1 MVQIAST
8 LSLFFVAFAWLA
20 SAAPLSR
27 QNPAITAC
35 QLVKMDNRTATCNP
49 AGAFAAECATAE
61 RAAGPISAA
70 FTKFGI
76 STVGEK
82 AALLSLM
89 LFETGGFKFD
99 ENHFPPPG
107 RPGQGTRNL
116 QLFEFNFK
124 YALDIPAVAA
134 QAQALVGGSITA
146 NSSPAEI
153 NAVPDD
159 VKNAVRALV
168 LDDTNSF
175 ASAAWFLKASGA
187 CAQSFDDG
195 LKAGTVEGWE
205 SYITGCVGTTVTA
218 DRRAAYDAAVKAL
231 S

>member
-8 LSLFFVAFAWLA
+8 LSLFFVAFASLA
-20 SAAPLSR
+20 SAAPLRR
-27 QNPAITAC
+27 QNPAVTAC

-49 AGAFAAECATAE
+49 AGAFGDECATAE

-70 FTKFGI
+70 FAKFGI

-99 ENHFPPPG
+99 KNHFPAPG

-116 QLFEFNFK
+116 QIFKFNLQ
-124 YALDIPAVAA
+124 YALDIPAVAP
-134 QAQALVGGSITA
+134 QAKALLGPITP
-146 NSSPAEI
+146 SSSQAEI
-153 NAVPDD
+153 DAVPDAT
-159 VKNAVRALV
+159 KNAVRALV

-187 CAQSFDDG
+187 CAQSFSDG
-195 LKAGTVEGWE
+195 LKTGTVAGWE
-205 SYITGCVGTTVTA
+205 SYITGCVGTTVTD
-218 DRRAAYDAAVKAL
+218 DRRAAYDAALKAL